1 VEPSAVTFS
10 RDETRALGFIALL
23 LALSAGVRL
32 LDRPRPLQLD
42 AAAVDIGAL
51 EAASRGEAAAG
62 GRPQPLGP
70 GERIDPN
77 TASREDLLRLPRMR
91 PALADALI
99 RAREAAPLQTLED
112 VDRVPGV
119 GPATLDAWRDH
130 LRLQTSTTP
139 AALAPPAWP
148 MTQPALAGR
157 PVSLSSATAAELET
171 LPGVGPA
178 IAARIIAWRDSAGG
192 FRTLE
197 DLMKVRGIG
206 PASFARL
213 KPLLTP

>member
-119 GPATLDAWRDH
+119 DRIGDLLVREG
-130 LRLQTSTTP
+130 LISRTSLPRPSRTRGRTTR
-139 AALAPPAWP
+139 A
-148 MTQPALAGR
+148 
-157 PVSLSSATAAELET
+157 SAT
-171 LPGVGPA
+171 
-178 IAARIIAWRDSAGG
+178 RW
-192 FRTLE
+192 
-197 DLMKVRGIG
+197 
-206 PASFARL
+206 
-213 KPLLTP
+213 